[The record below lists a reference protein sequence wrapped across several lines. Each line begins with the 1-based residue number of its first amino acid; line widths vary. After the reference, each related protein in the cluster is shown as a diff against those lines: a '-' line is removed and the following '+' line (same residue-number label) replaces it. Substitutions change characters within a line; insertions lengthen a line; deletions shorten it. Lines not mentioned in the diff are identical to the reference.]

1 MQTIL
6 DETFAGE
13 DKEERAQGLTSGQLA
28 LEVTIAE
35 LGEDQAI
42 EAPEGARPL
51 AELLGQFGG
60 QLPGGGAPEGGA
72 APEGGGGEPGG
83 AATEYDQ
90 CLEQAGGDVGAI
102 QECAELLSAP

>member
-1 MQTIL
+1 EAQ
-6 DETFAGE
+6 
-13 DKEERAQGLTSGQLA
+13 EEAQGLTSGELA

-35 LGEDQAI
+35 LGEDQEI
-42 EAPEGARPL
+42 EAPEDARPL
-51 AELLGQFGG
+51 DELLGQFGG

-72 APEGGGGEPGG
+72 NPEGGGGESGG

-90 CLEQAGGDVGAI
+90 CLEEAGGDVGAI